1 MTKQILLGALI
12 VAAGMLAATP
22 SLSAHHAANTK
33 YDANKPVTLK
43 GAVTKIEWMNPHI
56 YYYIDVK
63 DAKGTVTNW
72 AVEGGT
78 PNQLYRQGW
87 REDSLKIGDTITV
100 EGFAAREAGLHH
112 ANGRNVTFPDG
123 RRVYAGS
130 NDGLPKE

>member
-1 MTKQILLGALI
+1 VTRRTIGCAGI
-12 VAAGMLAATP
+12 VLAALLAVAPTVA
-22 SLSAHHAANTK
+22 AHHAANTK
-33 YDANKPVTLK
+33 YDANKPVKLQ
-43 GAVTKIEWMNPHI
+43 GQVTKVEWMNPHI
-56 YYYIDVK
+56 YYYLDVK
-63 DAKGTVTNW
+63 EADGKVTNW

-87 REDSLKIGDTITV
+87 REDSLKVGDTITV

-112 ANGRNVTFPDG
+112 ANGRNVTLPDG

>member
-1 MTKQILLGALI
+1 VTKRILLGTFMALA
-12 VAAGMLAATP
+12 VMATAAQ

-33 YDANKPVTLK
+33 YDANKPVKLV
-43 GAVTKIEWMNPHI
+43 GSVTKIEWMNPHI
-56 YYYIDVK
+56 YYYLDVK
-63 DAKGTVTNW
+63 DEKGTVTNW

-87 REDSLKIGDTITV
+87 HEDSLKIGDKITV

-112 ANGRNVTFPDG
+112 ANGRNVTLPDG